1 MLSFLQHKKNVRGID
16 MIPKDPV
23 ILLSF
28 MNMKLRDSYAS
39 LAALFDDLDVS
50 EDEQKEIIDKL
61 SSIGYTYNEEK
72 NQFA

>member
-1 MLSFLQHKKNVRGID
+1 

-39 LAALFDDLDVS
+39 LSAMFDDLDVS

-61 SSIGYTYNEEK
+61 SSIGYAYNEAQ
-72 NQFA
+72 NQFV